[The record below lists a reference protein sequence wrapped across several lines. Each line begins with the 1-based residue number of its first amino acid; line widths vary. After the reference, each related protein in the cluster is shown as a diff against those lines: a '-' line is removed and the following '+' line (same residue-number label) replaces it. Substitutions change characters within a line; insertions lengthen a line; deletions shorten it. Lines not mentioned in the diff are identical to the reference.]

1 MFDWWESDKDGRVRH
16 ENERNC
22 TFWDNKTKIKDTEN
36 VNFGEGESALDY
48 DVGGKE
54 GNSNAET
61 DTRFKSTTA

>member
-1 MFDWWESDKDGRVRH
+1 MKMKET
-16 ENERNC
+16 